1 MVLTLSTQDD
11 GELIARI
18 AHDGDAH
25 CMGALFERHQA
36 EVRRFL
42 AYLGV
47 PSNDV
52 PDLVQLTFLEVMAGA
67 SKSFDGRP
75 SARAWLF
82 GIASRVA
89 RRHRYSVATIAK
101 RAAAWALE
109 PAKVERSPFESYEL
123 REAGA
128 RAARALAQ
136 LSMKKREVFVMIV
149 VEEMSS
155 EEVASSL
162 AIPVATVWTR
172 LHHARRE
179 LREHLAS
186 DEEKS

>member
-1 MVLTLSTQDD
+1 MTFGLTTKDD

-18 AHDGDAH
+18 AEDGDAQ

-42 AYLGV
+42 AYVGV
-47 PSNDV
+47 SSSDV
-52 PDLVQLTFLEVMAGA
+52 PDLVQNTFIEVMRGA
-67 SKSFDGRP
+67 SRSFDGRP
-75 SARAWLF
+75 DARSWLF
-82 GIASRVA
+82 GIAARVA
-89 RRHRYSVATIAK
+89 RRHRYSVIAIAK

-109 PAKVERSPFESYEL
+109 PPKVEATPSERYDT

-128 RAARALAQ
+128 RATRALSL
-136 LSMKKREVFVMIV
+136 LSTKKREVFVMV
-149 VEEMSS
+149 VLEDMPCD
-155 EEVASSL
+155 EVAASL
-162 AIPVATVWTR
+162 GIPVATVWTR

-179 LREHLAS
+179 LREHLA